1 MYQYESEAIIY
12 LASSYDDPFNPAI
25 AENHRYITDRFKEI
39 GIHFEYLPKIISDE
53 KFSRILDYHHPY
65 LSNYKQTDSGELEF
79 QLKKHL
85 NIATNKP
92 VFIYLSEKSEDIYNF
107 ELTALSNELTQEQLS
122 GIVDEALRYFIP
134 IKIGIEIDFKKQEDS
149 RPMFSMGDDTFSGL
163 FCEEEEKAYYS
174 KDADTNFNT
183 EAFKIP
189 GDLREKINELKE
201 AGYLSKLI
209 EFLEELQ
216 KTTRKLSRLR
226 ITQDYK
232 IYLMDYEMKEVKM
245 SPLPKALY
253 LLFLKHPEGILFKE
267 LTDFRTELMDIYKN
281 ITLRESPDK
290 ARLSILKITDP
301 FDNSVN
307 EKCSLIRIAFLKV
320 VSEEIAENYYITGRR
335 GEPKN
340 ITLDREL
347 VINEHTSRLQG
358 L

>member
-1 MYQYESEAIIY
+1 MHPYESEAIIY
-12 LASSYDDPFNPAI
+12 LSSGVDDPYNQAI
-25 AENHRYITDRFKEI
+25 VKNYSFIQKRFRKETGIPFIYLPKLLLDKGFQRMMSYNHPYISNYIHADLRKLTEEIKKQYNIITDRPAFVYISQTYDEGFSFELAPPINKVSREDLSKQIDAILEKIEWIKNKNEI
-39 GIHFEYLPKIISDE
+39 LEDE
-53 KFSRILDYHHPY
+53 
-65 LSNYKQTDSGELEF
+65 DSGIRF
-79 QLKKHL
+79 RMGD
-85 NIATNKP
+85 NTFSDI
-92 VFIYLSEKSEDIYNF
+92 FSED
-107 ELTALSNELTQEQLS
+107 
-122 GIVDEALRYFIP
+122 G
-134 IKIGIEIDFKKQEDS
+134 
-149 RPMFSMGDDTFSGL
+149 
-163 FCEEEEKAYYS
+163 EEYGNDLA
-174 KDADTNFNT
+174 DANFNSA
-183 EAFKIP
+183 AFKVP
-189 GDLREKINELKE
+189 RDLMKSINELKE

-267 LTDFRTELMDIYKN
+267 LTDYRTELMDIYKN

-307 EKCSLIRIAFLKV
+307 ENCSLIRIAFLKV